1 MKKLDRMN
9 RIIECGALAV
19 VRASTE
25 RALEIGEGIV
35 SGGVDVMEVSYTMDS
50 APKSIRALHER
61 FGKKLLVG
69 AGTVLDEPTAK
80 DAISNGADFIY
91 SPIFDQKVAEL
102 CNLYQIPYAP
112 GCTSVTEAIHALRM
126 GATFI
131 KVFPYGGIVGPD
143 LIKTMKTPI
152 PYLPL
157 IESGGVNVDNIDS
170 WLEAGVD
177 AVGIGGALSKGSSD
191 EIAASASIFRQKIDS
206 YRNKQ

>member
-1 MKKLDRMN
+1 MKKLDLMN

-25 RALEIGEGIV
+25 RALEIGQGIID
-35 SGGVDVMEVSYTMDS
+35 GGIDVMEVSYTMDT
-50 APKSIRALHER
+50 APKSIKTLHEK
-61 FGKKLLVG
+61 FGSSLLVG
-69 AGTVLDEPTAK
+69 AGTVLDGPTAK
-80 DAISNGADFIY
+80 NAILNGADFIY
-91 SPIFDQKVAEL
+91 SPIFDQEVAQL

-112 GCTSVTEAIHALRM
+112 GCSSVTEAAQALKQ

-152 PYLPL
+152 PYMPL
-157 IESGGVNVDNIDS
+157 IESGGVNTDNIDS

-177 AVGIGGALSKGSSD
+177 AVGIGGALSKGNIK
-191 EIAASASIFRQKIDS
+191 EITKNASIFRKKIDDF
-206 YRNKQ
+206 RNK